1 MSSKIKMTYCLTEV
15 TIQICTRNDYLK
27 KKYSLVPFYDKNFHV

>member
-1 MSSKIKMTYCLTEV
+1 MSSKIKITYCLTEV

-27 KKYSLVPFYDKNFHV
+27 KNSLVPFYDKNFHV